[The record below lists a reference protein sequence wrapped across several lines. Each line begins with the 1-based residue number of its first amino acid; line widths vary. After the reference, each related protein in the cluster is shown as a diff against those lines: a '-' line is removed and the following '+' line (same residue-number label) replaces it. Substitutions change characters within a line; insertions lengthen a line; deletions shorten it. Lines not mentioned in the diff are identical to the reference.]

1 MNSPDREPLTPEEQ
15 WLADRLVSGQAVPS
29 PAVDAAI
36 LAAAREAAQDATGPA
51 HAVASTAPA
60 RTAPRRRR
68 RWPVA
73 FGAAASLAMAVGVA
87 WQLRPVPETPH
98 APWAERTD
106 DAHDAVPAAVRS
118 APAPAVARVPAP
130 SHETAAAMPAQDAP
144 QQPAASAAVEAP
156 AVAARE
162 AQTPVAGLPL
172 PDARQ
177 AAGWGPARGA
187 ESAATAY
194 GNRVTTPEPSAQRD
208 AAAEA
213 DRVSAA
219 RPMAA
224 RAQPQAMAII
234 EDLPD
239 DAPPASADA
248 PEVREAWLARV
259 RELLDAGDIGAA
271 RASLAEFHRRH
282 PQAELPPDLRALLD

>member
-15 WLADRLVSGQAVPS
+15 WLADRLASGPTAPS

-36 LAAAREAAQDATGPA
+36 LAAARHAAQDATGPA
-51 HAVASTAPA
+51 YAAAPA
-60 RTAPRRRR
+60 TPVQTTQRRRR

-73 FGAAASLAMAVGVA
+73 FGAAASLAVAVGVA
-87 WQLRPVPETPH
+87 WQLRPVPEAPH
-98 APWAERTD
+98 TAWAEHTEGMQD
-106 DAHDAVPAAVRS
+106 T
-118 APAPAVARVPAP
+118 APAVAHDAPSPAAARAPAP
-130 SHETAAAMPAQDAP
+130 RHAPEATPTQDAP
-144 QQPAASAAVEAP
+144 QSPQASAAVEAP
-156 AVAARE
+156 AVGRTAE
-162 AQTPVAGLPL
+162 APVSGLPM
-172 PDARQ
+172 PDAPQ
-177 AAGWGPARGA
+177 TAGWGPPRES

-194 GNRVTTPEPSAQRD
+194 GNRVTTAEPASMQHE

-213 DRVSAA
+213 DRASTV
-219 RPMAA
+219 RPATA

-234 EDLPD
+234 DDLPD
-239 DAPPASADA
+239 DDQPPASADA

>member
-15 WLADRLVSGQAVPS
+15 WLADRLASGPAAPS

-36 LAAAREAAQDATGPA
+36 LAAARHAAQNATGPA
-51 HAVASTAPA
+51 HAAAPVAPA
-60 RTAPRRRR
+60 RTAQRRRR

-73 FGAAASLAMAVGVA
+73 FGAAASLAVAIGVA
-87 WQLRPVPETPH
+87 WQLRPVPEAPH
-98 APWAERTD
+98 AAWAEHPE
-106 DAHDAVPAAVRS
+106 AMHDAAPTAVHD
-118 APAPAVARVPAP
+118 APAPAVAQPQARMQAP
-130 SHETAAAMPAQDAP
+130 QATAAQDAP
-144 QQPAASAAVEAP
+144 EPIASATVEAP
-156 AVAARE
+156 AAAARE
-162 AQTPVAGLPL
+162 AQAPVAGLPL

-177 AAGWGPARGA
+177 AAGWGPPR
-187 ESAATAY
+187 ESEPAATAY
-194 GNRVTTPEPSAQRD
+194 GNRVTTAEPALMERD

-213 DRVSAA
+213 DRASTA
-219 RPMAA
+219 RPMSA

-239 DAPPASADA
+239 DEPPASADA

-259 RELLDAGDIGAA
+259 RELLDAGDIDAA

>member
-15 WLADRLVSGQAVPS
+15 WLADRLASGQAAPS

-36 LAAAREAAQDATGPA
+36 LAAARDAAQDAAGPA
-51 HAVASTAPA
+51 QAVASQAPA
-60 RTAPRRRR
+60 RAAQRRRR

-73 FGAAASLAMAVGVA
+73 FGAAASLAVAVGVA
-87 WQLRPVPETPH
+87 WQLRPVPEAPH
-98 APWAERTD
+98 AAWAERAD
-106 DAHDAVPAAVRS
+106 AVQEAAPAAAHD
-118 APAPAVARVPAP
+118 APAPAVAQVPARM
-130 SHETAAAMPAQDAP
+130 HEPEAVPAQDAP
-144 QQPAASAAVEAP
+144 QPKASPPVEAP
-156 AVAARE
+156 AAIARE
-162 AQTPVAGLPL
+162 AEPPIAALPP

-177 AAGWGPARGA
+177 AAGWGPTRGA

-194 GNRVTTPEPSAQRD
+194 GNRVTTTEPASMQRD

-213 DRVSAA
+213 DLASVA

-234 EDLPD
+234 EDLPED